1 MEIEKRIKSEEI
13 VGEGEIKNNNNS
25 EKIPIK
31 LLRVKSEKVA
41 YIPYVGS
48 YDKIPEL
55 MQEVAQWLMEKKL
68 KMTGL
73 VYGTYFNSPEEVTE
87 DKLQY
92 EIGFGFE
99 GEVIPEGKVGI
110 KEIPEHSVLAAMHKG
125 PYTKVG
131 PVIHA
136 LIAYSIKDN
145 YDIVGP
151 ISEAYFNDPMVTPEE
166 ELLTEVRLPVIKR

>member
-1 MEIEKRIKSEEI
+1 MEIKEKRIEEA
-13 VGEGEIKNNNNS
+13 
-25 EKIPIK
+25 
-31 LLRVKSEKVA
+31 KVA

-68 KMTGL
+68 EMTGL
-73 VYGTYFNSPEEVTE
+73 VYGTYFNSPEEVTD

-136 LIAYSIKDN
+136 VIEYSVEND

-166 ELLTEVRLPVIKR
+166 KLLTEVRLPVIKR

>member
-1 MEIEKRIKSEEI
+1 MEITEKRIKE
-13 VGEGEIKNNNNS
+13 
-25 EKIPIK
+25 
-31 LLRVKSEKVA
+31 EKVA
-41 YIPYVGS
+41 YIPYMGS

-55 MQEVAQWLMEKKL
+55 IAEVAQWLVDKDY

-73 VYGTYFNSPEEVTE
+73 VYGTYFNSPENVSE

-99 GEVIPEGKVGI
+99 GNITALREGKIGI
-110 KEIPEHSVLAAMHKG
+110 KEIPEHTVLAAIHKG
-125 PYTKVG
+125 PYTEVG

-136 LIAYSIKDN
+136 VIDYAVKNN

-151 ISEAYFNDPMVTPEE
+151 ISEAYLNNPNDTPGE
-166 ELLTEVRLPVIKR
+166 ELLTEVRIPVIKV

>member
-1 MEIEKRIKSEEI
+1 MEITEKRIEE
-13 VGEGEIKNNNNS
+13 S
-25 EKIPIK
+25 
-31 LLRVKSEKVA
+31 KVA
-41 YIPYVGS
+41 YIPHMGS

-55 MQEVAQWLMEKKL
+55 MGEVAQWLIDKKL

-73 VYGTYFNSPEEVTE
+73 VYGTYFNTPEQVSE

-99 GEVIPEGKVGI
+99 GKVTTMQEGKIGI
-110 KEIPEHSVLAAMHKG
+110 KEIPEHTVLTAIHKG
-125 PYTKVG
+125 PYTEVG

-136 LIAYSIKDN
+136 VIDYAVEND

-151 ISEAYFNDPMVTPEE
+151 ISEAYFNDPMETPEE
-166 ELLTEVRLPVIKR
+166 ELLTEVRIPVIKIDKK

>member
-1 MEIEKRIKSEEI
+1 MEITEKRIDEA
-13 VGEGEIKNNNNS
+13 
-25 EKIPIK
+25 
-31 LLRVKSEKVA
+31 KVA
-41 YIPYVGS
+41 YIPYMGS

-55 MQEVAQWLMEKKL
+55 MGEVAQWLTDKKY

-73 VYGTYFNSPEEVTE
+73 VYGTYFNSPEQVSE

-99 GEVIPEGKVGI
+99 GKVTTMQDGKIGI
-110 KEIPEHSVLAAMHKG
+110 KEIPEHTVLAAMHKG
-125 PYTKVG
+125 PYTEVG

-136 LIAYSIKDN
+136 VIDYAVKND

-151 ISEAYFNDPMVTPEE
+151 ISEAYFNDPMEIAPE
-166 ELLTEVRLPVIKR
+166 ELLTEVRIPVIRINKK

>member
-1 MEIEKRIKSEEI
+1 MEITEKRIKEE
-13 VGEGEIKNNNNS
+13 
-25 EKIPIK
+25 
-31 LLRVKSEKVA
+31 RAA
-41 YIPYVGS
+41 YIPYMGS

-55 MQEVAQWLMEKKL
+55 MGEVAQWLIDKGL

-73 VYGTYFNSPEEVTE
+73 VYGTYFNTPEEVSE

-99 GEVIPEGKVGI
+99 GKITTMQEGKIGI
-110 KEIPEHSVLAAMHKG
+110 KEIPEHTVLAAMHKG
-125 PYTKVG
+125 PYTEVG

-136 LIAYSIKDN
+136 VIDYAVKND

-151 ISEAYFNDPMVTPEE
+151 ISEAYFNDPLVTPEE
-166 ELLTEVRLPVIKR
+166 ELLTEVRIPVIKRITK

>member
-1 MEIEKRIKSEEI
+1 MKITEKKIKEE
-13 VGEGEIKNNNNS
+13 
-25 EKIPIK
+25 
-31 LLRVKSEKVA
+31 RVA
-41 YIPYVGS
+41 YIPHMGS

-55 MQEVAQWLMEKKL
+55 IAEVGQWLNDKGF

-73 VYGTYFNSPEEVTE
+73 IYGTYFNSPDNVSE

-99 GEVIPEGKVGI
+99 GKITTMQEGKIGI
-110 KEIPEHSVLAAMHKG
+110 KEIPEHTVLAAMHKG
-125 PYTKVG
+125 PYTEVG

-136 LIAYSIKDN
+136 VIDYALKNN

-151 ISEAYFNDPMVTPEE
+151 ISEAYLNNPLETPEE
-166 ELLTEVRLPVIKR
+166 ELLTEVRIPVIKIK

>member
-1 MEIEKRIKSEEI
+1 MMEITEKRIEEA
-13 VGEGEIKNNNNS
+13 
-25 EKIPIK
+25 
-31 LLRVKSEKVA
+31 KVA
-41 YIPYVGS
+41 YIPYMGS

-55 MQEVAQWLMEKKL
+55 MGEVAQWLIDKKF

-73 VYGTYFNSPEEVTE
+73 VYGTYFNTPEQVSE

-99 GEVIPEGKVGI
+99 GKVTTMQDGKIGI
-110 KEIPEHSVLAAMHKG
+110 KEIPEHTVLAAMHKG
-125 PYTKVG
+125 PYTEVG

-136 LIAYSIKDN
+136 VIDYAVENN

-151 ISEAYFNDPMVTPEE
+151 ISEAYLNDPLETPEE
-166 ELLTEVRLPVIKR
+166 DLLTEVRIPVIKR

>member
-1 MEIEKRIKSEEI
+1 MEITEKRIKE
-13 VGEGEIKNNNNS
+13 
-25 EKIPIK
+25 
-31 LLRVKSEKVA
+31 EKVA
-41 YIPYVGS
+41 YIPHMGS

-55 MQEVAQWLMEKKL
+55 IGEVAQWLIEKDF

-73 VYGTYFNSPEEVTE
+73 VYGTYFNTPEEVSE

-99 GEVIPEGKVGI
+99 GKVTTMQEGKIGI
-110 KEIPEHSVLAAMHKG
+110 KEIPEHTVLAAMHKG
-125 PYTKVG
+125 PYTEVG

-136 LIAYSIKDN
+136 VIDYAVEND

-151 ISEAYFNDPMVTPEE
+151 ISEAYLNDPLETPVE
-166 ELLTEVRLPVIKR
+166 ELLTEVRIPVIKR